1 MMAAHRVPPQMMG
14 IMPNNVGGFGDV
26 EKASRVFVRNELMP
40 LQKRLQEMN
49 DWLGKEAIQFNTYSL
64 DIVP

>member
-1 MMAAHRVPPQMMG
+1 
-14 IMPNNVGGFGDV
+14 
-26 EKASRVFVRNELMP
+26 RVFVRNELMP